1 MCITKNHSIIKK
13 NYFIHYYIETFLPR
27 DNFFDILLVFVSFL
41 QTYYDIYSSH
51 ILFLFFS
58 SLDKI
63 LYLSLAC
70 SLNLFYHFHNNLLLY
85 LVSCLGFFDN
95 KLNQHFQWNCIHSF
109 LYVIKK
115 LQNTDF
121 INQIRTIHYFNY
133 IIFAHIP
140 KTNSV
145 STSLNNIIEN
155 SQHFALN
162 HDNHCKDMVHT

>member
-85 LVSCLGFFDN
+85 LVSRLGFFDN
-95 KLNQHFQWNCIHSF
+95 KLKSAHSLVF
-109 LYVIKK
+109 IYDKKKFIKHPFY
-115 LQNTDF
+115 QSN
-121 INQIRTIHYFNY
+121 
-133 IIFAHIP
+133 
-140 KTNSV
+140 
-145 STSLNNIIEN
+145 
-155 SQHFALN
+155 
-162 HDNHCKDMVHT
+162 

>member
-41 QTYYDIYSSH
+41 QTYYNIYSSH

-70 SLNLFYHFHNNLLLY
+70 SLNLLYHFHNNLLLY
-85 LVSCLGFFDN
+85 LVSRLGFFDN
-95 KLNQHFQWNCIHSF
+95 RLNKHSHSF
-109 LYVIKK
+109 LYIIKK
-115 LQNTDF
+115 
-121 INQIRTIHYFNY
+121 NY
-133 IIFAHIP
+133 
-140 KTNSV
+140 KTPLLPAKLEPFVMLIASF
-145 STSLNNIIEN
+145 LLIYQKWI
-155 SQHFALN
+155 L
-162 HDNHCKDMVHT
+162 